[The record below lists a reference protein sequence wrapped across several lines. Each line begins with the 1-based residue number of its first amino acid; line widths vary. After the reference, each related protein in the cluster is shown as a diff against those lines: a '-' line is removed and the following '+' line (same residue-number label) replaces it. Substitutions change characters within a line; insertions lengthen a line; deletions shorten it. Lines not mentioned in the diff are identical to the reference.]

1 VIRYKKKDGSAD
13 LRYTENRI
21 RFNGGRGINKDG
33 SADMRF
39 KANRKKA
46 GLIPESETESD

>member
-1 VIRYKKKDGSAD
+1 M
-13 LRYTENRI
+13 

-46 GLIPESETESD
+46 GLIPETESDNESD